1 MSEEFSVA
9 DKVNAILSP
18 MYKRRQEQAE
28 ECLKEITAIVSGH
41 APSDEKVAQ
50 ISLLLIDHYSNK
62 SN

>member
-1 MSEEFSVA
+1 MSDEFSVA

-28 ECLKEITAIVSGH
+28 ACLKEICEIVSGH
-41 APSDEKVAQ
+41 SPSDEKVAQ
-50 ISLLLIDHYSNK
+50 ISLRLIAHYSDN